1 MVFHWTGPR
10 KEEAFP
16 LERPSLRDN
25 LGGMFSSSCDA
36 SLMGFATIWWDE
48 IIELALQTMKH
59 IVVTTI
65 IRVHSSEV
73 SIRQWKL

>member
-1 MVFHWTGPR
+1 MVVFHQTGLR
-10 KEEAFP
+10 KEEAFA
-16 LERPSLRDN
+16 LDRSFLTDN
-25 LGGMFSSSCDA
+25 SGGMLSSGYDV

-48 IIELALQTMKH
+48 IIEPALQTVKH

-73 SIRQWKL
+73 SIRR